1 MADTLSCL
9 FISKA
14 SLSIIRNQTK
24 CTPHLLVVGMIVD
37 AAPVLSPRVV
47 SLPKKREE
55 YGQMAEKGFPQ
66 TMIIGL
72 IGSVCTVCVYQLMQI
87 SA

>member
-1 MADTLSCL
+1 MAATFSSLFLSE
-9 FISKA
+9 A

-47 SLPKKREE
+47 SLPKKKTGVKWQR
-55 YGQMAEKGFPQ
+55 KGFPK
-66 TMIIGL
+66 L
-72 IGSVCTVCVYQLMQI
+72 
-87 SA
+87 